1 MKDCGTSF
9 EMGSPQS
16 KCRLRDLK
24 AATGFAKCNLSVKQS
39 VSYGFT
45 GYLIFKQLR
54 VLVIG
59 IQNVGTVE
67 KKQEIIQ
74 EVKLSSSNIVTLSDL
89 E

>member
-1 MKDCGTSF
+1 MDDCATCF

-67 KKQEIIQ
+67 KKVGNHSRGEIELVQNDYI
-74 EVKLSSSNIVTLSDL
+74 I
-89 E
+89 